1 MATVTL
7 RVITPNRIA
16 LDQQVESV
24 IVPAVGGKLGILAR
38 HAPMVAALET
48 GVLEYR
54 EKREGPKQALF
65 VSGGF
70 AEVHGDTVRVVTE
83 AGELPAE
90 IDEAR
95 AKEAEARARERLA
108 NARNNAAAQGDPI
121 DLLRAESALLR
132 AVMRQRASEY
142 HGE

>member
-1 MATVTL
+1 MATLTL
-7 RVITPNRIA
+7 RVITPNKIA

-24 IVPAVGGKLGILAR
+24 IVPAVDGKLGILPR
-38 HAPMVAALET
+38 HAPMIAALDT
-48 GVLEYR
+48 GILEYR
-54 EKREGPKQALF
+54 EKMGGPKQALF

-70 AEVHGDTVRVVTE
+70 AEVHGETVRVVTE
-83 AGELPAE
+83 AGEKPAE

-95 AKEAEARARERLA
+95 AKEAEQRARERLA
-108 NARNNAAAQGDPI
+108 NARNNAAAAGDPI

-142 HGE
+142 HGA